1 MVPGP
6 QVDVSGLP
14 PSGDGF
20 QGLGCKRARSSLE
33 PIPLP
38 PSNSELPTFL
48 VLDPRPLPHLEGL
61 PDSQS
66 PAPSPRPPPAPRVA
80 RRRVALGSPPPRA
93 HTQLI
98 LGGCCLD
105 KMRWERS
112 RLRGRSHLARVC
124 SLRVCPACFGPSST
138 FEKPRFRFWP
148 KRPCS
153 RGDPGAGERP
163 AVLHPNNFLSPL
175 PGGLFPSCLLSPST
189 SLVFPQPGWEG
200 APPLGDALREAAGRT
215 RAPRSLPDAG
225 GWR

>member
-1 MVPGP
+1 M
-6 QVDVSGLP
+6 
-14 PSGDGF
+14 
-20 QGLGCKRARSSLE
+20 RWA
-33 PIPLP
+33 PLP
-38 PSNSELPTFL
+38 
-48 VLDPRPLPHLEGL
+48 
-61 PDSQS
+61 
-66 PAPSPRPPPAPRVA
+66 
-80 RRRVALGSPPPRA
+80 PPPRA

-215 RAPRSLPDAG
+215 RASRSLPDAG